1 MTEQEMKTFKE
12 LFSKYCRQEIN
23 KGHCEAGS
31 CDICSVNNAYEEIF
45 DRFADTE
52 DDLDEDET
60 APAHGHWI
68 ICSDGY
74 YPYCSECNKEPRDG
88 ERTKQCPNC
97 GAIMDL

>member
-1 MTEQEMKTFKE
+1 MTDLQIQKMTLTKTNKTRIFGG
-12 LFSKYCRQEIN
+12 EIMD
-23 KGHCEAGS
+23 KHEVTVH
-31 CDICSVNNAYEEIF
+31 I
-45 DRFADTE
+45 T
-52 DDLDEDET
+52 
-60 APAHGHWI
+60 PAHGHWI